1 MDNKEGVI
9 VKEVHGELS
18 FNPILSYMEKINDH
32 LYDLYIRFL
41 PQFPFAKKYFDFP
54 IVSLDD
60 ILSST
65 NNELH
70 QIDKTYIK
78 NGKSVTLR
86 NSYFAF
92 FTCSCGDM
100 GCAGIFDY
108 VYVSY
113 TDTTISWI
121 MNIEE
126 YCGVL
131 DIDEKGYLEI
141 IFDRK
146 QYEEAVENLRALLEN
161 IDTLSISKE
170 IFNKIDD
177 TFCEDSK
184 ISMLKDNDMVQ
195 LKVYTPL
202 GDTRYYTD
210 YFFYSQYDELKN
222 KDIINQS
229 LVIEVDSVLVLK
241 HTAKRIDNIKDNR
254 YSVQVFITPVFPYS
268 IFSNDIILSIEH
280 LVSTIVNTKQF
291 YVDNMVR
298 PVKLFGLDND
308 FIYIDYRD
316 NDTICWYIDLT
327 LWNNK
332 IINCNENC
340 KYLCIKFNFHQYKKA
355 VKELIYIC
363 YYTSRMYISLK
374 HLEKI
379 CCVNLKDKYDNNSIF
394 SVEYDVDKYFS
405 SSRLWNLTKRYVYN
419 ARRDYLRYIHKKL
432 GDFY

>member
-177 TFCEDSK
+177 TFCEDGK
-184 ISMLKDNDMVQ
+184 ISMLKDNDMVNLEVVTPYNEPQ
-195 LKVYTPL
+195 YATSEYILK
-202 GDTRYYTD
+202 
-210 YFFYSQYDELKN
+210 
-222 KDIINQS
+222 
-229 LVIEVDSVLVLK
+229 
-241 HTAKRIDNIKDNR
+241 
-254 YSVQVFITPVFPYS
+254 
-268 IFSNDIILSIEH
+268 
-280 LVSTIVNTKQF
+280 
-291 YVDNMVR
+291 
-298 PVKLFGLDND
+298 
-308 FIYIDYRD
+308 
-316 NDTICWYIDLT
+316 
-327 LWNNK
+327 
-332 IINCNENC
+332 
-340 KYLCIKFNFHQYKKA
+340 
-355 VKELIYIC
+355 
-363 YYTSRMYISLK
+363 SLK
-374 HLEKI
+374 E
-379 CCVNLKDKYDNNSIF
+379 
-394 SVEYDVDKYFS
+394 
-405 SSRLWNLTKRYVYN
+405 
-419 ARRDYLRYIHKKL
+419 
-432 GDFY
+432 

>member
-121 MNIEE
+121 MDIEE

-177 TFCEDSK
+177 TFCEDGK

-210 YFFYSQYDELKN
+210 YFF
-222 KDIINQS
+222 
-229 LVIEVDSVLVLK
+229 
-241 HTAKRIDNIKDNR
+241 TASMMN
-254 YSVQVFITPVFPYS
+254 
-268 IFSNDIILSIEH
+268 
-280 LVSTIVNTKQF
+280 
-291 YVDNMVR
+291 
-298 PVKLFGLDND
+298 
-308 FIYIDYRD
+308 
-316 NDTICWYIDLT
+316 
-327 LWNNK
+327 
-332 IINCNENC
+332 
-340 KYLCIKFNFHQYKKA
+340 
-355 VKELIYIC
+355 
-363 YYTSRMYISLK
+363 
-374 HLEKI
+374 
-379 CCVNLKDKYDNNSIF
+379 
-394 SVEYDVDKYFS
+394 
-405 SSRLWNLTKRYVYN
+405 
-419 ARRDYLRYIHKKL
+419 
-432 GDFY
+432 